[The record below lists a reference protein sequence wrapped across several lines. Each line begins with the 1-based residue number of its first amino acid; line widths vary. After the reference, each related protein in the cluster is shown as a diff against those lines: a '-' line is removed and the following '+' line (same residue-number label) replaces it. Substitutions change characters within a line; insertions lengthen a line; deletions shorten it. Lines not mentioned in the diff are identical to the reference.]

1 MKHVTFTRPM
11 IPHNVGDRRL
21 VPDAVA
27 ARLEAEG
34 LIEPD
39 PPDFPPAKVAE
50 LAAAAGQAPLPAKPR
65 GKRYQTKG

>member
-1 MKHVTFTRPM
+1 MKHVTFIKPM
-11 IPHNVGDRRL
+11 IPHNIGDRRL

-34 LIEPD
+34 LIAPN
-39 PPDFPPAKVAE
+39 PPDFPPSNVAG
-50 LAAAAGQAPLPAKPR
+50 LAPAAGQAALPAKPR

>member
-1 MKHVTFTRPM
+1 MKHVTFTKPM

-34 LIEPD
+34 VDRAEP
-39 PPDFPPAKVAE
+39 
-50 LAAAAGQAPLPAKPR
+50 AGLPALERRRPR
-65 GKRYQTKG
+65 RGVRAGFA